1 VRYFSLEMSSK
12 DYLEK
17 ISIQQGHSGVLLE
30 GNLGEFTKL
39 VLLEDT
45 LLELQCANGVL
56 RFDVTRE
63 ELTEA
68 LQKEEVAL
76 CSE

>member
-17 ISIQQGHSGVLLE
+17 INIQEGHGGVLLE
-30 GNLGEFTKL
+30 GNLGEFRKL

-68 LQKEEVAL
+68 LQKEEITL
-76 CSE
+76 YPE

>member
-1 VRYFSLEMSSK
+1 MRYFSLEMRSK

-17 ISIQQGHSGVLLE
+17 IGIQQGHGGVLLE
-30 GNLGEFTKL
+30 GNLGELETV

-45 LLELQCANGVL
+45 LLELQCTNGVL
-56 RFDVTRE
+56 RFDVTRD
-63 ELTEA
+63 ELTDA
-68 LQKEEVAL
+68 LQKEEIAL